1 MNAHTA
7 NPPLVSAD
15 DFEREVAS
23 ELAPKF
29 KRVINPAEWEGNSSP
44 ARKWIIHDVIP
55 DETVSLFFGDGATGK
70 SLLALQLA
78 AARSIGTEW
87 LGLSPRAGR
96 TLVLSAEDESEE
108 MRRRLDDIRKS
119 YDAAWTDLSDVRL
132 VDLVGEDSVLGE
144 LAKGRIAPTPMY
156 QALDDYTGEFKPS
169 LVILDVLSDLFA
181 GDENNRPQA
190 REFIGLLKRLA
201 RKHTCAILLLAHPSV
216 SGMTSGAGTS
226 GSTAWNN
233 SARGRMYL
241 SRVLVEGVEPNKNLR
256 KFEVK
261 KANYA
266 PASLSITVEWSSGV
280 FVLASAHLSLD
291 KLALEAKA
299 ERVLLDLLA
308 EFERQDR
315 DVSPNRSA
323 TYAPTEFAKHPDAD
337 GISKAAF
344 EAALNRLLKTKRIRI
359 ETFGPKSHERKRLR
373 VKPAEPTEEACG
385 F

>member
-132 VDLVGEDSVLGE
+132 VDLVG
-144 LAKGRIAPTPMY
+144 
-156 QALDDYTGEFKPS
+156 
-169 LVILDVLSDLFA
+169 
-181 GDENNRPQA
+181 
-190 REFIGLLKRLA
+190 
-201 RKHTCAILLLAHPSV
+201 
-216 SGMTSGAGTS
+216 
-226 GSTAWNN
+226 
-233 SARGRMYL
+233 
-241 SRVLVEGVEPNKNLR
+241 
-256 KFEVK
+256 
-261 KANYA
+261 
-266 PASLSITVEWSSGV
+266 
-280 FVLASAHLSLD
+280 
-291 KLALEAKA
+291 
-299 ERVLLDLLA
+299 
-308 EFERQDR
+308 
-315 DVSPNRSA
+315 
-323 TYAPTEFAKHPDAD
+323 
-337 GISKAAF
+337 
-344 EAALNRLLKTKRIRI
+344 
-359 ETFGPKSHERKRLR
+359 
-373 VKPAEPTEEACG
+373 
-385 F
+385 